1 VTDHFLEVVDA
12 DALQRRIGELGG
24 AITADYEGLNPV
36 LVGVMKGA
44 VPFLADLIRQLEMP
58 HEIDF
63 LLLTRFGDKGR
74 VSLAMDTA
82 ISLEGRHVLLVEDI
96 VDTGLTLS
104 TLIRN
109 LEVRRPATLKTVA
122 LFDKVARRIVDVPV
136 EYRGFEIG
144 DEFLLGYGL
153 DWEGRYRNLPGVWA
167 VMDMERLQD
176 IHDTFPAVAFAAG
189 DDREVHR

>member
-1 VTDHFLEVVDA
+1 MTDHFLEVVDA

>member
-1 VTDHFLEVVDA
+1 MTHHFLEVVDA

-44 VPFLADLIRQLEMP
+44 LPFLADLIRRLEMP
-58 HEIDF
+58 HEVDF
-63 LLLTRFGDKGR
+63 LLLTRFGEKGR

-176 IHDTFPAVAFAAG
+176 LHHTFPAVAFAVG
-189 DDREVHR
+189 DGREAHR

>member
-1 VTDHFLEVVDA
+1 MTDHYLEVVDPES
-12 DALQRRIGELGG
+12 LQRRISELGA

-36 LVGVMKGA
+36 LVGVMNGA
-44 VPFLADLIRQLEMP
+44 IPFLADLIRRLRIS
-58 HEIDF
+58 HEVDF
-63 LLLTRFGDKGR
+63 LLLTRFGEKGR

-82 ISLEGRHVLLVEDI
+82 ISLENRHVLIVEDI

-104 TLIRN
+104 TLLRN
-109 LEVRRPATLKTVA
+109 LEVRRPASLRTVS
-122 LFDKVARRIVDVPV
+122 LLDKVARRIVEVPV

-153 DWEGRYRNLPGVWA
+153 DWEGRYRNLPGLWA

-176 IHDTFPAVAFAAG
+176 LHETFPAVVFGG
-189 DDREVHR
+189 DARR